1 MLFTVGWPHKSITG
15 CLTLISLCILV
26 SIVNHFILSLLLGIR
41 PKNFK
46 QSEEGLSP
54 TCLASTPIQSN
65 TLRLS
70 LLFTTLHSWWIM
82 NLRPMNIKL
91 DSAASMLDDIR
102 DRSKWLPAV
111 WKLATTPCKTSHTW
125 ASSPSSGLCDCPT
138 GTIEKLGCKY
148 LSAC

>member
-26 SIVNHFILSLLLGIR
+26 SIVNQFILSLLLGIR
-41 PKNFK
+41 PKKFK

-70 LLFTTLHSWWIM
+70 LLFTLHS
-82 NLRPMNIKL
+82 RPINIKL

-102 DRSKWLPAV
+102 DRSKWLPTV